1 MNWTITKNLPW
12 QQMDGKVLILNT
24 GENKAHELNEVA
36 SEVWLL
42 ITQDKTLEEINTEI
56 QKAYDIDSDT
66 AKEDVDELIKEFK
79 ELKLLV

>member
-36 SEVWLL
+36 SDVWLL
-42 ITQDKTLEEINTEI
+42 ITQDKSLEEINTEI
-56 QKAYDIDSDT
+56 QKTYEIDSVS
-66 AKEDVDELIKEFK
+66 AKKDVDDLIKEFK
-79 ELKLLV
+79 ELNLLV